1 MVLEEVQVRKRNSYS
16 DASMGGRP
24 KVWARTNVNRLYL
37 MKLESFECTD
47 EAVVPLKQLRLC
59 IVASAM
65 GLSQGWVGA

>member
-1 MVLEEVQVRKRNSYS
+1 
-16 DASMGGRP
+16 MGGRP